1 MAILYFLGN
10 PALTPFQLQKLND
23 RLSCGRVSEAHALM
37 VVHAVERDRVDT
49 ARLEKLL
56 DARLLNALD
65 FNRGVRVVGPRPGTI
80 TPWSSKATDI
90 LHRCH
95 IEGIDR
101 VEICRLL
108 AVTQQDV
115 DDAAL
120 FDRMTEALICSEDQL
135 REVFSEH
142 SPKPL
147 RHIALGADPAAALAT
162 VNSEL
167 GLALSEDEIGY
178 LVDEYRRMQRDP
190 TDAELMMFAQANSE
204 HCRHKIFNASWTIDG
219 NREHD
224 TLFGMIRAS
233 HQHSPEGV
241 LSAYSDNA
249 AVIEG
254 HPGYSFF
261 PDVDGLWR
269 RFESDLG
276 IMIKVE
282 THNHP
287 TAIAPFPGAAT
298 GSGGEIRDEA
308 ATGKGAKPKA
318 GLTGFTVSNL
328 RIPGAEQ
335 PWEGP
340 ADTPDRIASP
350 LEIMTQ
356 GPLGGAAFN
365 NEFGRPAL
373 GGYFRTFEWTDPD
386 TDNRF
391 GYHKPIMIA
400 GGMGSIRADQVHKD
414 RLSPGDHVVV
424 LGGPCMLIGLG
435 GGAASSVSSGES
447 DEGLDFAS
455 VQRDNPEMQ
464 RRCQEVID
472 RCAIQ
477 GSASPIVSIHDVG
490 AGGLSNAIPELLHD
504 SERGGNL
511 ELREIHS
518 ADAGLSP
525 MEIWCNESQER
536 YVVGIRSDRLTE
548 FLALCERERC
558 EVAVVGT
565 VTEAEH
571 LQLSDR
577 RLGESPVDLDMQ
589 TLFGKPPK
597 MHREASRAPRNSRPL
612 EIADDVSVVA
622 QRILQFPAVA
632 SKKFLITIGDRTV
645 GGMTSRDQM
654 VGPWQVPVADQAITL
669 TDFTGYSGAAMAMGE
684 RTPLAV
690 LDAPASG
697 RMAVGEAI
705 TNMASAPIGALGN
718 IKLSANWMAAAGD
731 LNGDA
736 ALFDTVRAVG
746 ARLCPELGIAIPVG
760 KDSLSMRTTWNDT
773 GSDRTVAAPVSLI
786 VSAFAPVHDVRK
798 AVTPELAS
806 GGDLWLLDLG
816 CGKQRLGGSAL
827 TQVYGQMGGD
837 TPDLDDASLI
847 RRFFSAVQNW
857 LNAGMI
863 VAYHDRSDGGV
874 FATLAEML
882 MASRRGLKVSLPA
895 ECDPVR
901 FLFNEELG
909 AVVQVAQEHA
919 DAFRASLQQHALEE
933 IAFPVGQLQSD
944 PALRIVQG
952 ESTLYECDRISLEK
966 QWSRT
971 SWQVARRRDNPDC
984 VDQEYAAIEL
994 EEPALWSRLTYDI
1007 EAPSIAVTRPRVAIL
1022 REQGVNGQVEMAA
1035 AFDRAG
1041 FTSVDVHMRDLVED
1055 PSRLNEFAGLAVCGG
1070 FSYGDVLGAG
1080 RGWAHSILYRD
1091 ALREA
1096 FAGFFARK
1104 DRFTLGVCNGCQ
1116 MLSTL
1121 RDIIPGAESWPRF
1134 GPNLSARFEARLS
1147 MIRISDSPSVLL
1159 REMAGTEIPVAVS
1172 HGEGRAVFA
1181 DGVEAGAATM
1191 HYLAAGGVIATD
1203 YPANPNG
1210 SAGAVAGVSSSD
1222 GRVTIMMPH
1231 PERVFRTVQLSWSP
1245 GNWPEDSPWMKMF
1258 YNARIWSAQS

>member
-10 PALTPFQLQKLND
+10 PALTAFQLRKLNE
-23 RLSCGRVSEAHALM
+23 RLKHGTVRSARMLMIAHAP
-37 VVHAVERDRVDT
+37 DPSRVDT
-49 ARLEKLL
+49 SRLGQLL
-56 DARLLNALD
+56 AAERLPELKFTRD
-65 FNRGVRVVGPRPGTI
+65 QRVVGPRPGTI

-95 IEGIDR
+95 IGGVER

-108 AVTQQDV
+108 RLEGSVV
-115 DDAAL
+115 DDAPL
-120 FDRMTEALICSEDQL
+120 FDRMTEVLIGSELQMQN
-135 REVFSEH
+135 VFQEQR
-142 SPKPL
+142 PRPL
-147 RHIALGADPAAALAT
+147 RYVALGDAPVAALEA
-162 VNSEL
+162 VNQEL
-167 GLALSEDEIGY
+167 GLALNGDEIAY
-178 LVDEYRRMQRDP
+178 LVNEYRRMQRDP

-219 NREHD
+219 IEEQQS
-224 TLFGMIRAS
+224 LFGMIRES
-233 HQHSPEGV
+233 HRCSPGGV

-254 HPGYSFF
+254 HSGYSFF
-261 PDVDGLWR
+261 PDAEGVWG
-269 RFESDLG
+269 RFDSDLG

-287 TAIAPFPGAAT
+287 TAIAPYPGAAT

-328 RIPGAEQ
+328 RIPESVQ
-335 PWEGP
+335 PWEGDP
-340 ADTPDRIASP
+340 MAPSRIASP
-350 LEIMTQ
+350 LEIMVQ

-373 GGYFRTFEWTDPD
+373 GGYFRTFEWTDPRSG
-386 TDNRF
+386 NHF

-400 GGMGSIRADQVHKD
+400 GGMGAVRADQVHKE

-477 GSASPIVSIHDVG
+477 GPASPIVSIHDVG

-504 SERGGNL
+504 SDRGGCL
-511 ELREIHS
+511 ELREIRS
-518 ADAGLSP
+518 ADGGLSP

-536 YVVGIRSDRLTE
+536 YVVGVHSDRLAD

-565 VTEAEH
+565 VTDAEH
-571 LQLSDR
+571 LRLSDR
-577 RLGESPVDLDMQ
+577 RLEHSPVDLDMQ

-597 MHREASRAPRNSRPL
+597 MHRVARRSRS
-612 EIADDVSVVA
+612 VSGPCEFGRDLSTIIQKV
-622 QRILQFPAVA
+622 LQLPAVA

-645 GGMTSRDQM
+645 GGMTFRDQM

-669 TDFTGYSGAAMAMGE
+669 TDFTSYTGAAMSMGE
-684 RTPLAV
+684 RTPVAV

-697 RMAVGEAI
+697 RMAVAEAI
-705 TNMASAPIGALGN
+705 TNIASAPIGALGN
-718 IKLSANWMAAAGD
+718 VKLSANWMAAAGD
-731 LNGDA
+731 EIGDA

-746 ARLCPELGIAIPVG
+746 AELCPQLGIAIPVG
-760 KDSLSMRTTWNDT
+760 KDSLSMRTSWVDNGT
-773 GSDRTVAAPVSLI
+773 DRTVASPVSLI
-786 VSAFAPVHDVRK
+786 VSAFSPVRDVRK
-798 AVTPELAS
+798 SVTPELAS
-806 GGDLWLLDLG
+806 AGDLWLLDLG
-816 CGKQRLGGSAL
+816 CGRQRLGGSAL
-827 TQVYGQMGGD
+827 AQVHGQIGD
-837 TPDLDDASLI
+837 NPPDLDDPELL
-847 RRFFSAVQNW
+847 RRFFVLIQHC
-857 LNAGMI
+857 LEMGFI
-863 VAYHDRSDGGV
+863 TAYHDRSDGGV
-874 FATLAEML
+874 FVTLAEMHI
-882 MASRRGLKVSLPA
+882 ASRRGLTMRIPDDS
-895 ECDPVR
+895 DPVA
-901 FLFNEELG
+901 FLFAEELG
-909 AVVQVAQEHA
+909 AVVQVDPEHEE
-919 DAFRASLQQHALEE
+919 AFKASLAEFELEHIASPIARLATHVALT
-933 IAFPVGQLQSD
+933 VT
-944 PALRIVQG
+944 QG
-952 ESTLYECDRISLEK
+952 GSTLYECDRVALEK

-971 SWQVARRRDNPDC
+971 SWQIARIRDNPEC
-984 VDQEYAAIEL
+984 ADQEYQAIAAG
-994 EEPALWSRLTYDI
+994 EPGLWSSLAFSI
-1007 EAPSIAVTRPRVAIL
+1007 EAPAIATARPRIAVL

-1041 FTSVDVHMRDLVED
+1041 FTAVDVHMRDLVENA
-1055 PSRLNEFAGLAVCGG
+1055 SSLRQFAGLAVCGG

-1080 RGWAHSILYRD
+1080 RGWAHSILFRD
-1091 ALREA
+1091 ELRRA
-1096 FAGFFARK
+1096 FADFFARE

-1121 RDIIPGAESWPRF
+1121 REIIPGTQSWPVF

-1147 MIRISDSPSVLL
+1147 MVRIADSPSVLL
-1159 REMAGTEIPVAVS
+1159 RGMAGSEIPVAVS
-1172 HGEGRAVFA
+1172 HGEGRARFDN
-1181 DGVEAGAATM
+1181 DGARTAVL
-1191 HYLAAGGVIATD
+1191 HYLAPGGDVASA

-1210 SAGAVAGVSSSD
+1210 SDAGVAGVCSSD

-1231 PERVFRTVQLSWSP
+1231 PERVFRSAQMSWAP
-1245 GNWPEDSPWMKMF
+1245 DNWGEDSPWMQMF
-1258 YNARIWSAQS
+1258 YNAYRWSAER

>member
-23 RLSCGRVSEAHALM
+23 RLSRGRVSAAHALM
-37 VVHAVERDRVDT
+37 VVHAESDRVDT
-49 ARLEKLL
+49 GRLEKLL
-56 DARLLNALD
+56 DARLLHALEFD
-65 FNRGVRVVGPRPGTI
+65 HDVRVVGPRPGTI

-95 IEGIDR
+95 IEGVDR

-108 AVTQQDV
+108 RLSQRDV
-115 DDAAL
+115 DEAAL
-120 FDRMTEALICSEDQL
+120 FDRMTETLLRSEDQV

-147 RHIALGADPAAALAT
+147 RHIALGDNPAAALAA
-162 VNSEL
+162 VNREL
-167 GLALSEDEIGY
+167 GLALSDDEVDY

-219 NREHD
+219 SPEQD
-224 TLFGMIRAS
+224 TLFGMIRQS
-233 HQHSPEGV
+233 HRHSPQGV

-261 PDVDGLWR
+261 PDSDRLWR
-269 RFESDLG
+269 RYESDLG

-386 TDNRF
+386 TDTRF

-400 GGMGSIRADQVHKD
+400 GGMGSIRADQVHKE

-536 YVVGIRSDRLTE
+536 YVVGIHSDRLAD

-565 VTEAEH
+565 VMESEH

-589 TLFGKPPK
+589 TLFGKPPR
-597 MHREASRAPRNSRPL
+597 MHREARR
-612 EIADDVSVVA
+612 A
-622 QRILQFPAVA
+622 QRSTHPLQIDDDLAAIAQRVLQFPAVA

-645 GGMTSRDQM
+645 GGMTCRDQM

-669 TDFTGYSGAAMAMGE
+669 TDFTAYTGAAMAMGE

-731 LNGDA
+731 QNGDA

-746 ARLCPELGIAIPVG
+746 AQLCPELGIAIPVG
-760 KDSLSMRTTWNDT
+760 KDSLSMRTTWNEA

-798 AVTPELAS
+798 AVTPELTAR
-806 GGDLWLLDLG
+806 GDLWLLDLG

-847 RRFFSAVQNW
+847 WRFFRAVQSW
-857 LNAGMI
+857 LDTGAI

-895 ECDPVR
+895 ERDPVR

-909 AVVQVAQEHA
+909 AVVQVAPEHA
-919 DAFRASLQQHALEE
+919 DAFRASLQEHDLEAVTYP
-933 IAFPVGQLQSD
+933 IAQLQSD
-944 PALRIVQG
+944 PELRIVQG
-952 ESTLYECDRISLEK
+952 DNTLYACDRMSLER

-971 SWQVARRRDNPDC
+971 SWQVARIRDNPDC
-984 VDQEYAAIEL
+984 VDQEYAAIAL
-994 EEPALWSRLTYDI
+994 EEPALWSRLTYDF
-1007 EAPSIAVTRPRVAIL
+1007 EVPSIAVSRPKVAIL

-1055 PSRLNEFAGLAVCGG
+1055 PSQLKEFAGLAVCGG

-1096 FAGFFARK
+1096 FAGFFERE

-1121 RDIIPGAESWPRF
+1121 RDIIPGAESWPTF
-1134 GPNLSARFEARLS
+1134 APNLSARFEARLS
-1147 MIRISDSPSVLL
+1147 MVRIAESPSVLL
-1159 REMAGTEIPVAVS
+1159 RGMAGTEIPVAVS

-1181 DGVEAGAATM
+1181 NGVAPNAASM
-1191 HYLAAGGVIATD
+1191 HYLAPGGVFATD

-1210 SAGAVAGVSSSD
+1210 SAGAVAGVSSND

-1231 PERVFRTVQLSWSP
+1231 PERVFRSVQLSWCP
-1245 GNWPEDSPWMKMF
+1245 DDWPEDSPWMKMF
-1258 YNARIWSAQS
+1258 YNARTWSAQS